1 MTEKSKKVMG
11 KAKDFVKRVA
21 EAVTPGDENREYFSN
36 LIKETN
42 ERSVKGALR
51 KYFNNLIEETSERS
65 AKRSH
70 RKYFANLLKE
80 SNERSTQSLI
90 RRRRTA
96 MIKDSLVVAIHQAR
110 EGVGEVDDPRAQALF
125 ETTAEALEGLVT
137 AFTHYEQEVEKA
149 WQPA

>member
-1 MTEKSKKVMG
+1 VTEKSKKVMG
-11 KAKDFVKRVA
+11 RAKNLVKRVA

-65 AKRSH
+65 AKGAL

-96 MIKDSLVVAIHQAR
+96 MIKDSLVVAIRQAR

-137 AFTHYEQEVEKA
+137 AFAHYEQEVEKA